1 MGIDMDLAKQL
12 KPLDLNELIAL
23 EESTEQRH
31 ELIGGQAFA
40 MTGGTDVHNLIIGG
54 LAFALRQRLRGGSCK
69 VFTESVK
76 LMVGTDFY
84 YPDVFVSCSAGDDQ
98 ALYKSEPVFIAEVL
112 SDSSLRRDRIE
123 KRAVYQQ
130 ITTLKDYLIIAQETI
145 HIEHWQC
152 LDTHWQ
158 VKILTLAD
166 AVELGLDKLK
176 IPLKEIYFEVLDIV
190 A

>member
-1 MGIDMDLAKQL
+1 MDSAKQL
-12 KPLDLNELIAL
+12 EPLGLDELTAL
-23 EESTEQRH
+23 ENRTEQRY
-31 ELIGGQAFA
+31 ELIGGQVFA

-76 LMVGTDFY
+76 LRVGRDFY
-84 YPDVFVSCSAGDDQ
+84 YPDVFVSCSGDDNQ
-98 ALYKSEPVFIAEVL
+98 TLYKSQPVFIAEVL
-112 SDSSLRRDRIE
+112 SDSSLRRDRFE
-123 KRAVYQQ
+123 RRVVYQQ
-130 ITTLKDYLIIAQETI
+130 IVTLKDYLIIAQETV

-152 LDTHWQ
+152 IETHWQ
-158 VKILTLAD
+158 VKTLALAD
-166 AVELGLDKLK
+166 EVELGFDKLT